1 MHGLLI
7 FSEVERFKSRSMYHR
22 DYQVIER
29 LMFVLSKHCNY
40 YSPADIYQQIG
51 RIGGGKFADVYDSRH
66 KITR

>member
-1 MHGLLI
+1 
-7 FSEVERFKSRSMYHR
+7 
-22 DYQVIER
+22 
-29 LMFVLSKHCNY
+29 MFVLSKHCNY